1 MAIKLAN
8 MITEIRKSLR
18 IGVFIKPSSF
28 RDADRG
34 RRSRS
39 PLLVGAIA
47 DEQQQRQGAEIR
59 HDGAAAVADEWQRD
73 SAKRNVS
80 PAASGGAE
88 ALQDKRRAK
97 PRRAKIGKSGAGFAR
112 APEH

>member
-59 HDGAAAVADEWQRD
+59 HAGAAAVADEWQGDSGKRD
-73 SAKRNVS
+73 EFHD
-80 PAASGGAE
+80 AAEDDEG
-88 ALQDKRRAK
+88 LQDKRRAK
-97 PRRAKIGKSGAGFAR
+97 PRRQQLGKTVVGFDR
-112 APEH
+112 DPEN